1 MKLIVLNWLKDI
13 LIPFI
18 GKSIELVFRS
28 VLCLLPLGLFML
40 VLQKRKK
47 ASAVSSISVYTN
59 ERSKFQFV
67 FPGFLLVSIEPNSL
81 DTLLIQIKG
90 NFQSWVNRNKYIISF
105 LFMLTIVLIMI
116 LFYIRRI

>member
-1 MKLIVLNWLKDI
+1 MKLTVLNWCKEM
-13 LIPFI
+13 LIPII
-18 GKSIELVFRS
+18 GKSVEFVFRS
-28 VLCLLPLGLFML
+28 VLCLLPLGIFML

-81 DTLLIQIKG
+81 DTALIQLKG
-90 NFQSWVNRNKYIISF
+90 SFQAWINRNKYVLSF
-105 LFMLTIVLIMI
+105 IFMFIVVLLM
-116 LFYIRRI
+116 LLSYIKGI